1 VSGTFGDR
9 LREARLAAGWS
20 LRELAGRVHYNTGYL
35 SKIENGLRPASVEL
49 AKRCDAELGTT
60 LARLIPPAVPRSAQR
75 PSPRQLPAHDPR
87 IVDRQED
94 LKALN
99 AMLDSDRMTIAVLS
113 GTAGVGKTTLALY
126 WAHQIQQRFPD
137 GQLYADMRGFGSQS
151 PVDAGRVLR
160 GFLQDLGVAP
170 QAIPAEED
178 ERAAMFRSLVADRH
192 LLVVLDNVRD
202 SEHVRPLLPG
212 SATCGVIITSRDRL
226 DGLVASAG
234 AHRRTLGLFTVDI
247 SKQML
252 AMRLGSEEVAAEPQ
266 AATELA
272 KLSAGLPLALSIV
285 ASRVNTEFPAPLQ
298 HLVEDLRDTRHRL
311 DALDLGETDL
321 NLRTV
326 FSSSYKRL
334 SPGAARMFRLLGVF
348 PGPDIDLHA
357 ASALAGTQYGVTRR
371 DLTELVRAH
380 MLTELRP
387 SRFGFHDLLRVY
399 AAELAEREPEATA
412 RLLDHYLHTAI
423 TGDKQLYSNQS
434 GFEVTEPVDGA
445 VPRQLPDYPNTV
457 RWFDDEHHVLIAC
470 VQHAAAEGWDQHAWQ
485 LPRALAGFLKLRG
498 HWQDWVTT
506 QQIALATAQ
515 RIGNTPAQADAHR
528 LLAQVYYSLCE
539 YSETVD
545 HAERAIE
552 LYGRL
557 GDRSGEALA
566 HRHLA
571 WTYHEKTDYERAMAH
586 HRQALALF
594 RWSGHRL
601 GEASSL
607 NGLGWT
613 TAYLGDHQAALGL
626 CEQALRI
633 ADNVRDKHMQ
643 AAVRDSL
650 GYIHHQLGSLPR
662 AAEHYRQAIAGFRE
676 LGSSFY
682 EALSLNN
689 LGDVQAEQ
697 DCDAAGESWQQAKA
711 ILDYLRH
718 PKAAEVAAKLA

>member
-1 VSGTFGDR
+1 
-9 LREARLAAGWS
+9 
-20 LRELAGRVHYNTGYL
+20 
-35 SKIENGLRPASVEL
+35 
-49 AKRCDAELGTT
+49 
-60 LARLIPPAVPRSAQR
+60 
-75 PSPRQLPAHDPR
+75 
-87 IVDRQED
+87 
-94 LKALN
+94 
-99 AMLDSDRMTIAVLS
+99 
-113 GTAGVGKTTLALY
+113 
-126 WAHQIQQRFPD
+126 
-137 GQLYADMRGFGSQS
+137 
-151 PVDAGRVLR
+151 
-160 GFLQDLGVAP
+160 
-170 QAIPAEED
+170 
-178 ERAAMFRSLVADRH
+178 
-192 LLVVLDNVRD
+192 
-202 SEHVRPLLPG
+202 
-212 SATCGVIITSRDRL
+212 
-226 DGLVASAG
+226 
-234 AHRRTLGLFTVDI
+234 
-247 SKQML
+247 
-252 AMRLGSEEVAAEPQ
+252 
-266 AATELA
+266 
-272 KLSAGLPLALSIV
+272 
-285 ASRVNTEFPAPLQ
+285 
-298 HLVEDLRDTRHRL
+298 
-311 DALDLGETDL
+311 
-321 NLRTV
+321 
-326 FSSSYKRL
+326 
-334 SPGAARMFRLLGVF
+334 VF

-357 ASALAGTQYGVTRR
+357 ASALAGTDHGVTRR
-371 DLTELVRAH
+371 DLAELVRAH
-380 MLTELRP
+380 MLTEQRP

-399 AAELAEREPEATA
+399 AAELAEPEPEAIA

-423 TGDKQLYSNQS
+423 SGDKQLYSNQS
-434 GFEVTEPVDGA
+434 GFEVTEPVNGA
-445 VPRQLPDYPNTV
+445 VARQLPDYPNTI

-470 VQHAAAEGWDQHAWQ
+470 VQHAADEGWDQHAWQ
-485 LPRALAGFLKLRG
+485 LPRALAGFLRLRG
-498 HWQDWVTT
+498 HWQDCVNT

-515 RIGNTPAQADAHR
+515 RIGNIPAQADAHR

-571 WTYHEKTDYERAMAH
+571 WTYHEKTDYGRAMAH

-650 GYIHHQLGSLPR
+650 GYIHHRLGSLPR

-676 LGSSFY
+676 LGSSFH

-697 DCDAAGESWQQAKA
+697 DSDAADESWQQAKA